1 LLQKLKTKKK
11 NGSDEMNMANGLLIA
26 VVLLVT
32 SLPINT
38 FAASMEKLPALESSK
53 QWNVTIGDPDS
64 EDPKANQSKPGY
76 FNVYSMDIK
85 NVGDKDVNIV
95 RVEAYRNEPN
105 STTEYELFTSNG
117 LSQDSFHHMNFPLY
131 INATKLNVIVTWT
144 KKSDTSKH
152 QRKYR
157 EQFVFEQ

>member
-1 LLQKLKTKKK
+1 MKMKIAKF
-11 NGSDEMNMANGLLIA
+11 LIT

-32 SLPINT
+32 SFPVDT
-38 FAASMEKLPALESSK
+38 FAASMEKVPALESSK
-53 QWNVTIGDPDS
+53 QWNVAIGKPDS
-64 EDPKANQSKPGY
+64 DDPRATQSKPGY

-85 NVGDKDVNIV
+85 NVGDKDVKIV
-95 RVEAYRNEPN
+95 RVEAYRNEPH
-105 STTEYELFTSNG
+105 STTEYELFTSDG
-117 LSQDSFHHMNFPLY
+117 LNQDSFHHMNFPLP
-131 INATKLNVIVTWT
+131 IKATKLNVIVTWT